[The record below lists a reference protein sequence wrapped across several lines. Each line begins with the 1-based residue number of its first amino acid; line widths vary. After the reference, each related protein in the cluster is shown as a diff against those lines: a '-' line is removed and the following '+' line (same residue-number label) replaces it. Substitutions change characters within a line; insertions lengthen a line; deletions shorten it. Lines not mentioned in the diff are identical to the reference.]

1 MNINQ
6 TRCISP
12 FAADIEKANHRLGF
26 VDSIAREGLS
36 NLLDRLK
43 TAYLDERCKGCPRDC
58 KVGAAEG
65 ARIVYCLHHVP
76 LDKAYSSVV

>member
-1 MNINQ
+1 MNIKQSGNNG
-6 TRCISP
+6 P

-43 TAYLDERCKGCPRDC
+43 TAALDPRCKGCPRDC
-58 KVGAAEG
+58 KVGTADG
-65 ARIVYCLHHVP
+65 ARIVYCLHHVIG
-76 LDKAYSSVV
+76 A